1 MSPLSSDPAAREKQL
16 ANLQTAPPAPPE
28 NQRARRH
35 GAYAAIARDRLDD
48 KVREIADAL
57 AEDAPLRDAGGG
69 LPPADALMVELL
81 AEAIVRRHDL
91 RDYLADYGWKDE
103 KTKAPK
109 TALLDLEAR
118 LRREAAGYADA
129 LAMSPRARVK
139 VGADLA
145 RTAVDAATA
154 LSEPDPELRRQLM
167 QAAGL
172 LPRETGDGGT

>member
-1 MSPLSSDPAAREKQL
+1 MGLSSNPDARERQL
-16 ANLQTAPPAPPE
+16 ANLVPGAGAAGPGNT
-28 NQRARRH
+28 RTITH
-35 GAYAAIARDRLDD
+35 GAYAAIARERLDD

-57 AEDAPLRDAGGG
+57 AVDAPLREADGS
-69 LPPADALMVELL
+69 LPAADALVVELL

-91 RDYLADYGWKDE
+91 RGYLADYGWKDE
-103 KTKAPK
+103 KTKEPK
-109 TALLDLEAR
+109 TSLLDLEAR
-118 LRREAAGYADA
+118 LRKEAAGYADA

-167 QAAGL
+167 RQAGL
-172 LPRETGDGGT
+172 LPRETEGDGT